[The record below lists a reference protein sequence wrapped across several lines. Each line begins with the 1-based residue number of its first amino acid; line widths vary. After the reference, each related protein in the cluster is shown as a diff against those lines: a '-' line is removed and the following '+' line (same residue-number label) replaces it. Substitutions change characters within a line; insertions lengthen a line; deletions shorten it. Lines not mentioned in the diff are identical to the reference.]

1 MMQIDVNDGL
11 AIRGPRAALIGL
23 TYAGLE
29 ATKTSKPPIASEAW
43 TKAPTE
49 NVSPTLNGPRD
60 GALVGQLVA
69 DVEAVIQTRP
79 VPGEA

>member
-11 AIRGPRAALIGL
+11 AIRGPRAALTGL

-29 ATKTSKPPIASEAW
+29 ATKTSKPPIASELLMK
-43 TKAPTE
+43 TPIVKVLPTP
-49 NVSPTLNGPRD
+49 V
-60 GALVGQLVA
+60 ALKVRGTCGQLLLVA
-69 DVEAVIQTRP
+69 RVKQTRP